1 MQSGK
6 SKTGDSMNYETLHN
20 RRKSIEGDCSIVIE
34 NMKLLVDESNRVADL
49 AHNAK
54 EVLDRLD
61 REFEQQTGLNDTD
74 MAFLFLAVGLQCTR
88 IFLINKLT
96 EIQKAGT
103 GNTLEE
109 FLHEF
114 QIDMLGKFDNGI
126 EGIANLY
133 YAPLNQIITTKG
145 VPYDATAFDSEKFPI
160 FKGLN
165 NSKGANHRFSTLG
178 HEPIVGLLF
187 GTANIL
193 TNTITCFTNPFITT
207 NHVFYT
213 PEFKKPKI
221 GPYCSSVEMVM
232 KASNRIKDDK
242 ESVAAA
248 VIKQIIHIGTD
259 MFTPCGIQLPLV
271 NLVLSKPEIEEFTK
285 QFSTGDLVKTG
296 TSYTLAT
303 FVDFIITI
311 IHGLL
316 YDEKI
321 CDTRDIYK
329 IKTNKIIK
337 YSNLIATSSNVIW
350 VGINMYSGNE
360 SAIKNLDIGG
370 LINTVRRLYAD
381 REFVR
386 QVKEEFVFGGFN
398 RLIQGNE
405 LDLAEV

>member
-1 MQSGK
+1 
-6 SKTGDSMNYETLHN
+6 MNLEELQN
-20 RRKSIEGDCSIVIE
+20 RRKQIEYNCKTVIG
-34 NMKLLVDESNRVADL
+34 NMELLTVETNRVADL

-54 EVLDRLD
+54 GVLDDLD
-61 REFEQQTGLNDTD
+61 REFEQQTGLNETD
-74 MAFLFLAVGLQCTR
+74 MPFLFLAVGLQCAR
-88 IFLINKLT
+88 IFLVNQYT

-109 FLHEF
+109 ALHEF
-114 QIDMLGKFDNGI
+114 QKETLSKFDNGI
-126 EGIANLY
+126 SGAAHLY

-145 VPYDATAFDSEKFPI
+145 VPYDATAFYSEKYPI
-160 FKGLN
+160 FKGPN

-193 TNTITCFTNPFITT
+193 TNTITSYTHPIIMT

-221 GPYCSSVEMVM
+221 GPYCSSIEMIM
-232 KASNRIKDDK
+232 NASNRIKDDK

-248 VIKQIIHIGTD
+248 IIKQIIHIGTD
-259 MFTPCGIQLPLV
+259 MFTPCGIQLPLA
-271 NLVLSKPEIEEFTK
+271 NLFLSKPEIEEFTK
-285 QFSTGDLVKTG
+285 QFSTGDLVKAG

-303 FVDFIITI
+303 FVDFIISI
-311 IHGLL
+311 IHSLL

-329 IKTNKIIK
+329 IKTKKIIK

-350 VGINMYSGNE
+350 VGINMYAANE

-381 REFVR
+381 RAFIR

-398 RLIQGNE
+398 RLIQGE
-405 LDLAEV
+405 EIDLAEV

>member
-1 MQSGK
+1 MASNK
-6 SKTGDSMNYETLHN
+6 SEAGDHMNYETLHN
-20 RRKSIEGDCSIVIE
+20 RRKSIEADCNTVIE
-34 NMKLLVDESNRVADL
+34 NMKLLANESNRVADL

-54 EVLDRLD
+54 EVLDNLD
-61 REFEQQTGLNDTD
+61 KEFEQQTGLNDTD
-74 MAFLFLAVGLQCTR
+74 MAFLFFAVGLQCTR

-109 FLHEF
+109 SLHEF
-114 QIDMLGKFDNGI
+114 QHNMLGKLDNGI

-160 FKGLN
+160 FKGPN

-221 GPYCSSVEMVM
+221 GPYCSSVEMII
-232 KASNRIKDDK
+232 KASHRIKDDK

-248 VIKQIIHIGTD
+248 IIKQIIHIGTD

-271 NLVLSKPEIEEFTK
+271 NLVLSKPEIEELTK
-285 QFSTGDLVKTG
+285 QFSTGDLVKAG

-303 FVDFIITI
+303 FVDFIISI

-316 YDEKI
+316 YDEKT

-337 YSNLIATSSNVIW
+337 YSNLIASSSNVIW
-350 VGINMYSGNE
+350 IGINMYSGNE

-381 REFVR
+381 RAFVR

-398 RLIQGNE
+398 RLIHGKE
-405 LDLAEV
+405 LNLAEI